1 MVGAT
6 GMALRF
12 TPSDA
17 SSPLSNGRLH
27 MQRNDLPA
35 TSLPDYGRSDIFGIV
50 IIGRNEGERLTRCL
64 QSVKTFLQTIVYV
77 DSGSTDNSVEMATA
91 MGVDVVKLD
100 MHIPFTAA
108 RARNAGFQRL
118 RSISDRLRY
127 IQFVDGDCE
136 IIEGWLSTAT
146 DFLDLQPTIGVVCG
160 RLRERHPER
169 SIYNLM
175 CDLEWNRPSG
185 ETDAC
190 GGIFM
195 VRADLFETL
204 DGFRDDLV
212 AGEEPELCRRVR
224 NRGWKV
230 WRLDQPMAWH
240 DAAMLHFKQWWI
252 RTRRTGFGYAQSA
265 YLQRSLGERH
275 RASQL
280 LRPWAWAAILPM
292 LIVGIC
298 AAFGPAGLFLL
309 FIYPLQVLR
318 TARAISGSNRTRWA
332 RAYFLTL
339 GKFPELLGQL
349 QFWARRRAANRA
361 RTFDYKS

>member
-1 MVGAT
+1 MQ
-6 GMALRF
+6 
-12 TPSDA
+12 PSDV
-17 SSPLSNGRLH
+17 PVN
-27 MQRNDLPA
+27 
-35 TSLPDYGRSDIFGIV
+35 SLPDSDHAGMFGVV
-50 IIGRNEGERLTRCL
+50 IIGRNEGERLWRCL
-64 QSVKTFLQTIVYV
+64 QSVSAHSRTTVYV
-77 DSGSTDNSVEMATA
+77 DSGSTDNSVEMALA

-100 MHIPFTAA
+100 MLIPFTAA

-118 RSISDRLRY
+118 RSISDGLRY
-127 IQFVDGDCE
+127 VQFVDGDCE
-136 IIEGWLSTAT
+136 VIEGWLGTAT
-146 DFLDLQPTIGVVCG
+146 EFLDQQPTVALVCG

-185 ETDAC
+185 KTDAC

-195 VRADLFETL
+195 VRAELFDTMGGFL
-204 DGFRDDLV
+204 DALV
-212 AGEEPELCRRVR
+212 AGEEPELCRRIR
-224 NRGWKV
+224 HYGWKV

-240 DAAMLHFKQWWI
+240 DAAMLRFRQWWI
-252 RTRRTGFGYAQSA
+252 RTKRTGFGYAQSA

-280 LRPWAWAAILPM
+280 LRPWIWAAMLPM
-292 LIVGIC
+292 LILGVC
-298 AAFGPAGLFLL
+298 AALGPAGLFLL

-318 TARAISGSNRTRWA
+318 TARSISGSGRTRLA

-349 QFWARRRAANRA
+349 QFWSRRRVTNRA

>member
-1 MVGAT
+1 
-6 GMALRF
+6 
-12 TPSDA
+12 
-17 SSPLSNGRLH
+17 

-35 TSLPDYGRSDIFGIV
+35 TSLPDYGRSDIFGTV

-64 QSVKTFLQTIVYV
+64 QSVKTFLQTTVYV

-118 RSISDRLRY
+118 RSISGRLRY

-298 AAFGPAGLFLL
+298 AASGPAGLFLL

>member
-1 MVGAT
+1 M
-6 GMALRF
+6 R
-12 TPSDA
+12 PSDVFVN
-17 SSPLSNGRLH
+17 S
-27 MQRNDLPA
+27 M
-35 TSLPDYGRSDIFGIV
+35 PDSDHAGMFGVV
-50 IIGRNEGERLTRCL
+50 IIGRNEGERLWRCL
-64 QSVKTFLQTIVYV
+64 QSVSAHSRTTVYV
-77 DSGSTDNSVEMATA
+77 DSGSTDNSVEMALA

-100 MHIPFTAA
+100 MLIPFTAA

-118 RSISDRLRY
+118 RSISDGLRY
-127 IQFVDGDCE
+127 VQFVDGDCE
-136 IIEGWLSTAT
+136 VIEGWLGAAT
-146 DFLDLQPTIGVVCG
+146 EFLDQQPTVALVCG

-195 VRADLFETL
+195 VRADLFDTL
-204 DGFRDDLV
+204 GGFLDALV

-224 NRGWKV
+224 DCGWKV
-230 WRLDQPMAWH
+230 WRLDQSMAWH
-240 DAAMLHFKQWWI
+240 DAAMLHFNQWWI
-252 RTRRTGFGYAQSA
+252 RSKRTGFGYAQSA

-280 LRPWAWAAILPM
+280 LRPWIWAAMLPM
-292 LIVGIC
+292 LILGVC
-298 AAFGPAGLFLL
+298 AALGPAGLFLL

-318 TARAISGSNRTRWA
+318 TARSISGSGRTRLA

-349 QFWARRRAANRA
+349 QFWSRRRVTNRA